1 MGGSHCAMIHGA
13 QSLSAC
19 ASTWERNKV
28 AHIQHLASRP
38 KGFLCA
44 SLIAVIELYG
54 FKSVEGSTL
63 PLRPLSTLD
72 VFLLCMMK
80 SDGGAAYSSK
90 LDDFEAFVARSKL
103 SALQLQPS
111 TAEQQGQL
119 SQASQSQ
126 TGHQVSRASFREK
139 H

>member
-1 MGGSHCAMIHGA
+1 M
-13 QSLSAC
+13 
-19 ASTWERNKV
+19 
-28 AHIQHLASRP
+28 
-38 KGFLCA
+38 CA
-44 SLIAVIELYG
+44 SLIAVVALHVFESIEG
-54 FKSVEGSTL
+54 FTL
-63 PLRPLSTLD
+63 PLRPSSPLD
-72 VFLLCMMK
+72 VLLLCMIK

-126 TGHQVSRASFREK
+126 TGHQVSRADVREN
-139 H
+139 HQTQSLWGVSVR